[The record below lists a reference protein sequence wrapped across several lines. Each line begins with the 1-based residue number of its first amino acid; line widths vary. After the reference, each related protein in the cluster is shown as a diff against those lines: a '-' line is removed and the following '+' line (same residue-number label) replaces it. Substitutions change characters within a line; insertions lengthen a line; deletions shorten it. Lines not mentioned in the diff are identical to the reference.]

1 MEELIKE
8 KFFILIILFFLIFFK
23 ITKNHLFGNPL
34 VSIIIPVYNKFEYTN
49 KCIKSIFNTSSNISY
64 EIIIADDM
72 SNDLTK
78 HIKNYFSNISIN
90 KNKKEHG
97 FVMNCNKAANLA
109 RGKYILFLNND
120 VQVQKGWLLNL
131 VNLIESDEKIGMVG
145 SKFIYPNGILQEAGG
160 IVWNNGKACNYGR
173 GKDPELSEYN
183 YVKEV
188 DYISGASII
197 IRNSIWK
204 EIGGFDKR
212 YIPAYYEDTDLA
224 FEIRKHGY
232 KVMFQPSSVVVHLEG
247 ISNGKNLSSGLK
259 KYQIINQKKFM
270 EKWAEELKQQSR
282 PKNIFEARDRSFN
295 KKRILVIDRTVPNF
309 DKDAGGRCTYMY
321 LKIFQSI
328 GLAITFIGDDFKKSN
343 PYNSYLQQRGIE
355 VLYGD
360 IYKYNRDKWLKNNL
374 NHFDFVFL
382 QRPYIAIKYIDFIK
396 KNFNGKIFY
405 FAHDLHYMR
414 LLREYNITKNKKTL
428 NLSQYFEKVEYDIF
442 SKTDVGYVVGTYE
455 QKIIKEKFKDKPIYN
470 IPIYIY
476 EKQLS
481 NINKDFSI
489 RRDLIFVG
497 GFWHTPNK
505 DAMLWFSKDIY
516 PHVLKKYP
524 EMILNIVGTHIP
536 IVIKKLQ
543 SKNIKISENMSDE
556 DLKSL
561 YQKCRIA
568 IAPLRFG
575 AGVKGKIVE
584 AAYYQIPIITT
595 SIGVEG
601 LDNSF
606 GALLVEDDA
615 LKIAQLI
622 CSIYTDFEKLKK
634 ISDSEKVFIEKYF
647 TTEKAKEILQKE
659 INVNK

>member
-1 MEELIKE
+1 MI
-8 KFFILIILFFLIFFK
+8 
-23 ITKNHLFGNPL
+23 
-34 VSIIIPVYNKFEYTN
+34 
-49 KCIKSIFNTSSNISY
+49 IKS
-64 EIIIADDM
+64 
-72 SNDLTK
+72 
-78 HIKNYFSNISIN
+78 
-90 KNKKEHG
+90 
-97 FVMNCNKAANLA
+97 
-109 RGKYILFLNND
+109 
-120 VQVQKGWLLNL
+120 
-131 VNLIESDEKIGMVG
+131 LI
-145 SKFIYPNGILQEAGG
+145 
-160 IVWNNGKACNYGR
+160 
-173 GKDPELSEYN
+173 
-183 YVKEV
+183 
-188 DYISGASII
+188 
-197 IRNSIWK
+197 
-204 EIGGFDKR
+204 
-212 YIPAYYEDTDLA
+212 
-224 FEIRKHGY
+224 H
-232 KVMFQPSSVVVHLEG
+232 
-247 ISNGKNLSSGLK
+247 
-259 KYQIINQKKFM
+259 
-270 EKWAEELKQQSR
+270 
-282 PKNIFEARDRSFN
+282 
-295 KKRILVIDRTVPNF
+295 
-309 DKDAGGRCTYMY
+309 
-321 LKIFQSI
+321 
-328 GLAITFIGDDFKKSN
+328 
-343 PYNSYLQQRGIE
+343 
-355 VLYGD
+355 
-360 IYKYNRDKWLKNNL
+360 LKNNL

-382 QRPYIAIKYIDFIK
+382 QRPYIAIKYIDLIK